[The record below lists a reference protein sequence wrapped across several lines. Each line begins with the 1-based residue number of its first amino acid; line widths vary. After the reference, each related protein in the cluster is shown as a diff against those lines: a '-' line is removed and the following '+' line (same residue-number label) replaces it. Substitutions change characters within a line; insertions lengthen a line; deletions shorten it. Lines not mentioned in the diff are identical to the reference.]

1 MEKSDILKLAKKI
14 RMAEEWNLEDLAALC
29 SAADMTEEWEA
40 ADGDTFE
47 DVVFSAAEKLGVE
60 II

>member
-1 MEKSDILKLAKKI
+1 MERLDILELAKKI
-14 RMAEEWNLEDLAALC
+14 RTAAEWNPDDLAALC
-29 SAADMTEEWEA
+29 SAAGMAAEWEA

-47 DVVFSAAEKLGVE
+47 AVAQAAAERLGVD